1 MGGRGAS
8 SGISKDGKKYGT
20 EYKSIIKAGNIK
32 FLVPRDNKSAKTP
45 IETMT
50 KGRVYVLVNPKYN
63 QPASI
68 TYYDTNSKRNRQIDL
83 NHVHDG
89 KKPHVHVGYFHDEY
103 GTRNLT
109 SKEKRLVDSVM
120 KIWYHRGNQA

>member
-83 NHVHDG
+83 NHVH
-89 KKPHVHVGYFHDEY
+89 VGYFHDEY